1 MTTLRE
7 LITTHCDGMGDY
19 GEIAAILNAP
29 TADIDNPTP
38 REKFP
43 RPLSL
48 EDVFGVIAGL
58 ETADTEMP
66 KLATLPDWAYNGAV
80 AAMAERN
87 DTSITNW
94 LVTVSKICGFAPE
107 TVQAMAAAKAFLMD
121 ETIDDPTW
129 TATISGPSLAQ
140 AAGLPTVTSAA
151 VQAAL
156 NANPQ

>member
-7 LITTHCDGMGDY
+7 LITEHAADLGQNY
-19 GEIAAILNAP
+19 PAIAARLNAP

-38 REKFP
+38 QPTIP

-58 ETADTEMP
+58 DNAETEMP
-66 KLATLPDWAYNGAV
+66 KLANLPDWAYQGAV

-94 LVTVSKICGFAPE
+94 LVTVAKICGFAPE
-107 TVQAMAAAKAFLMD
+107 TVQAMATAKTTLMAT
-121 ETIDDPTW
+121 TIADPSW
-129 TATISGPSLAQ
+129 SATVPGPSIAASAGFGTITAAQ
-140 AAGLPTVTSAA
+140 

-156 NANPQ
+156 NEQ